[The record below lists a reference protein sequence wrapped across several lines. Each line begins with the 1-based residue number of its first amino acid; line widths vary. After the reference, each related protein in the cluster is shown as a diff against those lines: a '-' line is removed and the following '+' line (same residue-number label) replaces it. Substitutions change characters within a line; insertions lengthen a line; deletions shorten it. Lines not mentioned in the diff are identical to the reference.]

1 MMTTRVKDK
10 DIEDMKQILE
20 KIEGIIDSRLIG
32 IEEPEK
38 DEVQA
43 IDEYEKNKKSGN
55 IELIALDD
63 A

>member
-55 IELIALDD
+55 IELSALDD

>member
-1 MMTTRVKDK
+1 MMKIQVTNK
-10 DIEDMKQILE
+10 DIKDMKQILE

-32 IEEPEK
+32 IEEPEN

-43 IDEYEKNKKSGN
+43 IDDYEKNKKSGN
-55 IELIALDD
+55 IKLIALDD

>member
-32 IEEPEK
+32 IEEPEN